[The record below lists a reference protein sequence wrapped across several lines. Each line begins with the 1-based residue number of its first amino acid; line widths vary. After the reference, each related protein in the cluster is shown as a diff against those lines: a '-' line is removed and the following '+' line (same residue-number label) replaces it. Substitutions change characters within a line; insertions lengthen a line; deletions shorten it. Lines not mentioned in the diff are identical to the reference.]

1 MNLYLQQLGVKDAPL
16 LVFLHG
22 GGVSG
27 WMWEKQLEYFKGRY
41 HIVIPDLPG
50 HGKSKDIPF
59 HSICQ
64 TAQSIIQLI
73 DMHREGR
80 QVTVVGFSLG
90 AQIALEMLGMRED
103 VADHAVIVSGLA
115 KPMKLGYSL
124 LAPLLR
130 MSYPLVKNRSFAQLQ
145 ARQLRIGPEQ
155 FERYYQESLQMKRDT
170 FMAMMQENM
179 SYRLPEG
186 FARNRARILVMA
198 GEKER
203 KVMKDSAAFIAR
215 SHPGAEGYLVP
226 AAGHDLPLGGL
237 RSFHLALEAWMSGG
251 ELPPGMNRIR

>member
-1 MNLYLQQLGVKDAPL
+1 MNLYLEQFGVNDAPL

-64 TAQSIIQLI
+64 TAQTIIQLI

-124 LAPLLR
+124 LAPP
-130 MSYPLVKNRSFAQLQ
+130 SPHVVS
-145 ARQLRIGPEQ
+145 AREEPIVR
-155 FERYYQESLQMKRDT
+155 
-170 FMAMMQENM
+170 
-179 SYRLPEG
+179 
-186 FARNRARILVMA
+186 
-198 GEKER
+198 
-203 KVMKDSAAFIAR
+203 
-215 SHPGAEGYLVP
+215 P
-226 AAGHDLPLGGL
+226 AAGTAIADRAGTIRTILPGV
-237 RSFHLALEAWMSGG
+237 AADEAGYIYGDDARKYVLSITA
-251 ELPPGMNRIR
+251 RICP